1 MGTVMMFTNL
11 GATNHPIAAPA
22 KTASSELMMRLR
34 SSTRCSK
41 NVICPPPWS
50 GAAGS
55 LVVVSSW
62 LSLVIG
68 GLWARFSRVGI
79 CGGSFYYRRNR
90 GLWRR
95 YRLRQDSGRL
105 GPGRCSEG
113 CRLQF
118 ATGRSG
124 RFLRFL
130 ELDFPRLPFD
140 GPHLLFK
147 RHLEVGGS
155 LAEFCHHFAQT
166 AGQFRQPMRS
176 EDHQHHDEDDHQMW
190 NAKHEWSAVAV
201 LLLSGIIER
210 V

>member
-1 MGTVMMFTNL
+1 MSLAIRGGTTYR
-11 GATNHPIAAPA
+11 GRHPA

-41 NVICPPPWS
+41 KVICPPPSS

-68 GLWARFSRVGI
+68 GLWARFSLVGF
-79 CGGSFYYRRNR
+79 CGGSFCDRLFDDGVRLAGRMSFPRNRFYYRGNR
-90 GLWRR
+90 GLRR
-95 YRLRQDSGRL
+95 RDRLRQDSRRL

-124 RFLRFL
+124 SFLGFL
-130 ELDFPRLPFD
+130 ELDFPPLPFD

-155 LAEFCHHFAQT
+155 L
-166 AGQFRQPMRS
+166 GKS
-176 EDHQHHDEDDHQMW
+176 
-190 NAKHEWSAVAV
+190 
-201 LLLSGIIER
+201 
-210 V
+210 